1 MSLTFVKSL
10 AIFLSF
16 LYDQNSI
23 TFKGVHVMNN
33 FLSVVLFNTNKH
45 TYTIGD
51 MISLI
56 SAMIILC
63 GIVFVSLI
71 VGIK

>member
-1 MSLTFVKSL
+1 MTLTG
-10 AIFLSF
+10 AIHIDKQCTLIK
-16 LYDQNSI
+16 LLKDYI
-23 TFKGVHVMNN
+23 MNN

-51 MISLI
+51 MITLI
-56 SAMIILC
+56 SAMILLC
-63 GIVFVSLI
+63 CVIFVSLV

>member
-1 MSLTFVKSL
+1 
-10 AIFLSF
+10 
-16 LYDQNSI
+16 
-23 TFKGVHVMNN
+23 MNN
-33 FLSVVLFNTNKH
+33 FLSIVLFNTKKH

-51 MISLI
+51 MITLV

-63 GIVFVSLI
+63 FVVFISLI

>member
-1 MSLTFVKSL
+1 
-10 AIFLSF
+10 
-16 LYDQNSI
+16 
-23 TFKGVHVMNN
+23 MNN

-51 MISLI
+51 MITLI

-63 GIVFVSLI
+63 GVVFISLL

>member
-1 MSLTFVKSL
+1 MSFNN
-10 AIFLSF
+10 
-16 LYDQNSI
+16 QN
-23 TFKGVHVMNN
+23 FKGAYIMNK

-45 TYTIGD
+45 TYTVGD

-63 GIVFVSLI
+63 GVVIVSLI

>member
-1 MSLTFVKSL
+1 MSFTN
-10 AIFLSF
+10 
-16 LYDQNSI
+16 QN
-23 TFKGVHVMNN
+23 FKGVHVMNN

-45 TYTIGD
+45 TYTVGD

-63 GIVFVSLI
+63 GVVIVSLI

>member
-1 MSLTFVKSL
+1 
-10 AIFLSF
+10 
-16 LYDQNSI
+16 
-23 TFKGVHVMNN
+23 MNN

-51 MISLI
+51 MITLT
-56 SAMIILC
+56 SAMVLLC
-63 GIVFVSLI
+63 GVVFVSLI